1 VLAQPSICVVCQV
14 SLQLNWVIYGGAYPF
29 WAAGVLWIRLKA
41 GENAWHPANEPHRKI
56 GEEWLIHGIVNGKY
70 PFADQFLEV
79 MAQREREGQAGDVRE
94 A

>member
-1 VLAQPSICVVCQV
+1 MCRLPSKSAAQSGDLWRC
-14 SLQLNWVIYGGAYPF
+14 LPF

-56 GEEWLIHGIVNGKY
+56 GEEWLIHGIVTGKY

-79 MAQREREGQAGDVRE
+79 IAQREREGQAGDVWE